1 MRPYGPSLKP
11 LARRLRTGMT
21 DAEQWLWQN
30 VRRKQMLGVQ
40 FYRQKPIGS
49 YIVDFYAP
57 NAKLVV
63 EVDGGQHLES
73 GQLGRDKR
81 RDDHLR
87 SLGLEVMRF
96 DNLQVLTQG
105 RAVLESIYAYI
116 EGSRSYEPAKSPPTP
131 FDKGG
136 FE

>member
-1 MRPYGPSLKP
+1 
-11 LARRLRTGMT
+11 
-21 DAEQWLWQN
+21 
-30 VRRKQMLGVQ
+30 MLGVQ
-40 FYRQKPIGS
+40 FYRQKPIGP

-73 GQLGRDKR
+73 EQLGRDAH

-105 RAVLESIYAYI
+105 RAVLESIYTHI
-116 EGSRSYEPAKSPPTP
+116 ELSRISECAKSPPTP
-131 FDKGG
+131 L
-136 FE
+136 